1 LSPDDVS
8 AWIERAR
15 SGESVA
21 LGESLERQRER
32 LRAWAERKLG
42 RGLAQR
48 VDASDVLQLTFL
60 EAHRDFGAFR
70 GSTEAQLV
78 AWLRQILEH
87 NAAAAVRDHAVLVKR
102 AVGREEPMAGAPESA
117 LAARQSSPSRRA
129 ARVEEAMIL
138 ARALDALPPD
148 QREAVRLRHLEG
160 RSLGDIAVRMQRSQ
174 AAVAGLL
181 ERGMSALRKQLD
193 QGESL
198 P

>member
-1 LSPDDVS
+1 MSPDEVS

-21 LGESLERQRER
+21 LGELLERKRER

-42 RGLAQR
+42 RGLEQR

-60 EAHRDFGAFR
+60 EADRDFGAFR
-70 GSTEAQLV
+70 VSTDAQLV

-87 NAAAAVRDHAVLVKR
+87 NAGAAVRDHAVLAKR
-102 AVGREEPMAGAPESA
+102 AVGCEEPMAGAPESA

-181 ERGMSALRKQLD
+181 KRGMSALRKQLD

>member
-1 LSPDDVS
+1 MSHDEVS

-21 LGESLERQRER
+21 LGELLDRQRER

-42 RGLAQR
+42 RGLSQR

-87 NAAAAVRDHAVLVKR
+87 NAAAAVRDHAVLAKR

-129 ARVEEAMIL
+129 ARVEEAMRL

-181 ERGMSALRKQLD
+181 KRGMSALRKQLD